1 MRYGPQDK
9 FWVVTDPT
17 PESELGDIL
26 FEASLADLE
35 RQFRGGLKMESN
47 PTLFTE
53 KGEAENEARAR
64 LIARN
69 VTQAFRRATG
79 GISLLHAKLVRL
91 IDEDGEVLFEAD
103 VRR

>member
-1 MRYGPQDK
+1 MRFGPEDK
-9 FWVVTDPT
+9 FWVVTDPA

-26 FEASLADLE
+26 FQASLKDLE
-35 RQFRGGLKMESN
+35 VQFKGGLTMDQH

-53 KGEAENEARAR
+53 KEEAEREAQAR

-79 GISLLHAKLVRL
+79 GVSLLHAKLVRL
-91 IDEDGEVLFEAD
+91 IDEDGEILFEAD

>member
-1 MRYGPQDK
+1 MRYGPDDK

-17 PESELGDIL
+17 PESELGDVL
-26 FEASLADLE
+26 FEASLTDLE
-35 RQFRGGLKMESN
+35 LQFKGGLKMESN

-64 LIARN
+64 LVARN
-69 VTQAFRRATG
+69 ITQAFRRATG
-79 GISLLHAKLVRL
+79 GTSLLHAKLVRL
-91 IDEDGEVLFEAD
+91 FDEDGEVLFETD